1 MQCENVK
8 INGMIVIFTE
18 LFRVHLT
25 ITTIV
30 IRLEQNDCTCLFV
43 YILSGENDMVLSA
56 TKIPEQIEHK
66 CIHDSKRLKDHY
78 RMVLVKV

>member
-1 MQCENVK
+1 M
-8 INGMIVIFTE
+8 
-18 LFRVHLT
+18 
-25 ITTIV
+25 

-66 CIHDSKRLKDHY
+66 CIHDSKRLKDRY
-78 RMVLVKV
+78 SMVLVKV